1 MVSKLRKIKKLLSL
15 YRTMKSARSDKG
27 WLPPSPS
34 LWGMKAGSRGDLVV
48 GGCLSRDLA
57 DRYGTPLHV
66 VDEALLRESYR
77 RFKKAFEDQG
87 ISCEVYY
94 SFKTNP
100 VPGILKI
107 LNDEGCGAEVI
118 SHFELW
124 LALESGVDPGAI
136 IYNGP
141 GKSPEGLRLAIR
153 SGIRRININSF
164 AELDLM
170 ESLARE
176 TGAKPRVGVRLF
188 TGEGWGDQFGFG
200 IDSGEA
206 WRIFERLAGSDAVEV
221 DGVHFHLGSQIQS
234 AEPYR
239 FAAIKTIEFLAS
251 IRKAFGIEISSL
263 NMGGGFGVPT
273 VRVYDR
279 ADDFLQQRLGS
290 PYAPPEETSMAPIED
305 LAGTII
311 GTVRSSCARH
321 GLKPPALAFEPGRIV
336 SSSAEIILARV
347 TEIKE
352 SRTGNPEIAIL
363 DTGINV
369 AGAVRW

>member
-124 LALESGVDPGAI
+124 LALESGVNPDAI

-141 GKSPEGLRLAIR
+141 GKTVEGLTLAIQ

-164 AELDLM
+164 SELDLI
-170 ESLARE
+170 ESLARAF
-176 TGAKPRVGVRLF
+176 GSRPRVGVRLF
-188 TGEGWGDQFGFG
+188 TGLGWGDQFGLG
-200 IDSGEA
+200 IESGA
-206 WRIFERLAGSDAVEV
+206 ARRIFEKLAGSSQV
-221 DGVHFHLGSQIQS
+221 DGETTRGSLRGPAGDIAKGLDLSQLFEAS
-234 AEPYR
+234 AR
-239 FAAIKTIEFLAS
+239 
-251 IRKAFGIEISSL
+251 R
-263 NMGGGFGVPT
+263 GFGMGHHDACRLPARRGQGKALSQPNRRVEDSPRVGLVHDR
-273 VRVYDR
+273 VRPDHDR
-279 ADDFLQQRLGS
+279 G
-290 PYAPPEETSMAPIED
+290 
-305 LAGTII
+305 
-311 GTVRSSCARH
+311 
-321 GLKPPALAFEPGRIV
+321 
-336 SSSAEIILARV
+336 
-347 TEIKE
+347 
-352 SRTGNPEIAIL
+352 
-363 DTGINV
+363 
-369 AGAVRW
+369 